1 MCGGEGYTSAEK
13 LEGGGQMPLTRRVL
27 VMGKIYYVTADCTG
41 RLSICLKVKVLMS
54 LKVLGFRVY
63 HQTLNGI
70 FHQRMSHAD
79 ARRLMYQQHHG
90 VPGLVGSIDCM
101 YDGWRLSLVA
111 WQGQF
116 EGTKNAPH

>member
-1 MCGGEGYTSAEK
+1 MFE
-13 LEGGGQMPLTRRVL
+13 L
-27 VMGKIYYVTADCTG
+27 VFQVILSMRNFPYLHCPESFCCVTADCTG

-116 EGTKNAPH
+116 EGTKNDPH